1 MDNSNVYIGR
11 QPILDGNMKLYAY
24 ELRFHQGMNPNVQSV
39 SATEELIDKTE
50 EDIGFQAIVGSYPSM
65 LHLPASMLSAE
76 HIDKFTSDHLVVLE
90 VKTDILDKVDIL
102 RNLKELK
109 VKGYHFLLDEYTANE
124 ACEKLSTI
132 TAYAKIRVKDFSE
145 IQLKDMVEHLHEK
158 GIKVIAKAVQSEDEF
173 KHLKQIG
180 FDYFQ
185 GYFFTNPTV
194 VNGRKL
200 SGNPLNLLQ
209 LMAKVN
215 SPETDFDDLTTV
227 ISQDVGLSHKLLM
240 AINHPAND
248 IPVKVENI
256 ADGLKYMG
264 LKRLKFWVN
273 LLMLSSLE
281 DVPQELLT
289 TSLLNAKFCELMS
302 SQSGKSHDKDS
313 FFLVGLLSNLDAYF
327 KMPIKEIAEALPLS
341 EELSNALISHDGP
354 MGQVLEILD
363 VLQHRPDEAENLT
376 FEGMGITRISNNFLS
391 AAAWAQQAVTA

>member
-1 MDNSNVYIGR
+1 MHNSEVYIGR
-11 QPILDGNMKLYAY
+11 QPILDGDMKLYAY
-24 ELRFHQGMNPNVQSV
+24 ELRFHQGMNPNVHSLL
-39 SATEELIDKTE
+39 ATEELIDETE
-50 EDIGFQAIVGSYPSM
+50 NNIGFQAIVGSYPSM
-65 LHLPASMLSAE
+65 LHLPASMLSLDR
-76 HIDKFTSDHLVVLE
+76 IDKFSSDHLVVLE
-90 VKTDILDKVDIL
+90 VTTDILDKVDVL

-109 VKGYHFLLDEYTANE
+109 MKGYHFLLDEYSADG

-132 TAYAKIRVKDFSE
+132 TGYAKFQVRNFSE
-145 IQLKDMVEHLHEK
+145 IQLKEMVEHLHER
-158 GIKVIAKAVQSEDEF
+158 GIKVIAEAVENEDEF
-173 KHLKQIG
+173 NHLKQLG

-200 SGNPLNLLQ
+200 SGNPMSLLQ

-215 SPETDFDDLTTV
+215 SAETDFAELTSI

-248 IPVKVENI
+248 IPVRVENI

-302 SQSGKSHDKDS
+302 SQSGKPHDKDS

-327 KMPIKEIAEALPLS
+327 KTPINEVVEALPLS
-341 EELSNALISHDGP
+341 LELSDALVNHSGP
-354 MGQVLEILD
+354 MGHVLDILN
-363 VLQHRPDEAENLT
+363 VMQNRPDEAKDLE
-376 FEGMGITRISNNFLS
+376 FEGLGIAQISNNFLS